1 MNDLLKQV
9 GSEDRVDS
17 RVLADGLQNQH
28 KNVLE
33 LIDRYPDQMERFGKV
48 AFKTEPL
55 PSGQKSRVAYLNEDQ
70 CYFLLS
76 LSRNSDHVVDLKA
89 NLVEAFRESRESKK
103 LIEEEYKPT
112 YRQLHDAAHE
122 LAKDSANEK
131 FIHMNLNK
139 AVNKAVGIE
148 PGQRKTLGVPARSMV
163 TVAQMVAA
171 NAMQGATDHREGYQ
185 RAKASLSQLA
195 MAITGPADAS

>member
-9 GSEDRVDS
+9 GSEDRADS
-17 RVLADGLQNQH
+17 RILADRLQNQH

-33 LIDRYPDQMERFGKV
+33 LIERYPEQMERFGKV

-55 PSGQKSRVAYLNEDQ
+55 PSGQRGRVAYLNEDQ

-112 YRQLHDAAHE
+112 YRQLHDTAHE
-122 LAKDSANEK
+122 LAKDSSNEK
-131 FIHMNLNK
+131 FIHLNLNK

-148 PGQRKTLGVPARSMV
+148 PGQRKSLGVPARSMV
-163 TVAQMVAA
+163 TVAQMVATK
-171 NAMQGATDHREGYQ
+171 AMEGAADHREGYQ
-185 RAKASLSQLA
+185 RAKESLSQLSK
-195 MAITGPADAS
+195 AISVPTDAR